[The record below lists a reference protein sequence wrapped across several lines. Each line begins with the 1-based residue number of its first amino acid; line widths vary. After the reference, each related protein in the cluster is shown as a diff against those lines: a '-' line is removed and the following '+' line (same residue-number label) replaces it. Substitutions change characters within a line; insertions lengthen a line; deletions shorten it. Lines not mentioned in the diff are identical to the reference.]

1 MKRKTSKVIGF
12 LLISAFALAGCN
24 LEVHEHSFSEE
35 WSKDSDSHW
44 HEATCKHTEEVSDKE
59 LHNWDEGTVTTE
71 PTCNS
76 EGVKTLTC
84 KVCDYTKT
92 ESISKLLHNWETT
105 SITREATC
113 GEEGEEIMTCSLCK
127 EETTAVISKL
137 SHTYSEAWTLDENSH
152 WHTAVCGHDL
162 IIDEE
167 PHKWDKGVFS
177 NENGPEKT
185 YTCEVCGTTK
195 LQSLVEYNLA
205 EVISLLGENVQYI
218 TANHTETSGITV
230 SEDGKTANIFGV
242 RLTSAGRTRFPSSLI
257 EADLTG
263 LETSSVTDMSNMFY
277 CCSDLT
283 SIDVRSFDTSKVI
296 YMNSMFSNCSN
307 LTSLDVSDFDTS
319 KVIDMHYMFNGCSKI
334 TSIDVSSFDTSNV
347 TSMSYM
353 FMYCSSLTS
362 VDVSGFDTS
371 NVISMRDMFYR
382 CTSLTSLDLSSF
394 DTSKVTNMEKMFSY
408 CENLTS
414 LDLSSFNTLN
424 VTSYDDMFL
433 GCYANVTVNQESWN
447 ENIPLPN

>member
-71 PTCNS
+71 ATCNS

-113 GEEGEEIMTCSLCK
+113 GEEGEKIMTCSLCK

-137 SHTYSEAWTLDENSH
+137 SHTYSGAWTSDETNH
-152 WHTAVCGHDL
+152 WHAANCGHDL

-242 RLTSAGRTRFPSSLI
+242 RLTSAGESFPDSLI

-263 LETSSVTDMSNMFY
+263 LETSSVTDMQFMFY
-277 CCSDLT
+277 KCYNLT
-283 SIDVRSFDTSKVI
+283 SIDVS
-296 YMNSMFSNCSN
+296 
-307 LTSLDVSDFDTS
+307 
-319 KVIDMHYMFNGCSKI
+319 G
-334 TSIDVSSFDTSNV
+334 FDTSNV
-347 TSMSYM
+347 TDMHDM
-353 FMYCSSLTS
+353 FYDCESLTS

-371 NVISMRDMFYR
+371 KVINMQFMFSG
-382 CTSLTSLDLSSF
+382 CSNLTSIDVSRFNTSSVTNMWGMFTYCSNLTSLDVSGFDTASVTTMYAMFSNCSNLTSLDLSSF
-394 DTSKVTNMEKMFSY
+394 NTSNVTNMGYMFYY
-408 CENLTS
+408 CSSLTS

-424 VTSYDDMFL
+424 VTSYDNMFDQ
-433 GCYANVTVNQESWN
+433 CYANVTINQESWN
-447 ENIPLPN
+447 ENIPLP